1 MDSDLSSVGS
11 EDDIYEDTPEVAEE
25 ELIGSEPEDDEY
37 QYTPDDYEE
46 DEEAGQRSKTG
57 SRSSRQATTNEPR
70 ASNRKRASTDEF
82 EEPGSSPA
90 KRARR
95 NGAIDLQ
102 NLDDDDEEDD
112 DDTSSASHQKLNS
125 RNKMISELMDNT
137 SRRSSKLTDQELQLR
152 RAENARKRKNLS
164 EKKLEEEKQ
173 DTINKLLR
181 RRAGKSRTAVP
192 ATQEQEDDDAA
203 DYVKPRRAYNAH
215 GLVRTLR
222 TKDTDIYATY

>member
-11 EDDIYEDTPEVAEE
+11 EDEIYEETPEVAEE

-46 DEEAGQRSKTG
+46 DEETGQRSKSG
-57 SRSSRQATTNEPR
+57 SRSSRRAATNEPR
-70 ASNRKRASTDEF
+70 ASNRKRAPTDEF

-102 NLDDDDEEDD
+102 NLDDDDDDD
-112 DDTSSASHQKLNS
+112 DDTSSASQQKLNS

-181 RRAGKSRTAVP
+181 RRAGKSRAAMP
-192 ATQEQEDDDAA
+192 AAQEQENDAA
-203 DYVKPRRAYNAH
+203 NYVKPRRAYNAQ

-222 TKDTDIYATY
+222 KKDVDIYATY